1 LVLVGWARILV
12 VATVAAAALAAVG
25 VELPG
30 AASSGSDD
38 PSADQPRSVLVV
50 HERGVDPHRVR
61 ADLQASDLEHAVHE
75 NVGITHVV
83 GEPAARATD
92 GERAAWTDRSLEE
105 LPYTDPDD
113 PLDDPTRTHL
123 LEEHGDR
130 DDVRALTTYL
140 DDGQTWPLE
149 STEERG
155 HLFRFPSLGYRVC
168 AEASLAV
175 PDAAATLTVTVE
187 ASDRERAAGPPAGQ
201 HELTIEEPD
210 GTEHRR
216 TLPPGTELTFDDP
229 ANGDGRLA
237 FDGDPV
243 VVDRIWDVTA
253 RLRGNGPTPA
263 WDGLLCRT

>member
-1 LVLVGWARILV
+1 VAGVLALMYDASPDLSPAQAYDLLVETAYRRDASPYWDVGAGV
-12 VATVAAAALAAVG
+12 PDAGAAV
-25 VELPG
+25 
-30 AASSGSDD
+30 
-38 PSADQPRSVLVV
+38 Q
-50 HERGVDPHRVR
+50 
-61 ADLQASDLEHAVHE
+61 
-75 NVGITHVV
+75 
-83 GEPAARATD
+83 AARATD

-113 PLDDPTRTHL
+113 PLDYPTRTHL

-149 STEERG
+149 STEEMG

-253 RLRGNGPTPA
+253 RLEGDGPTPA